1 MLEEQ
6 QQEALIELKGARELA
21 KDLPHTVQEEKENR
35 CLLARLAVA
44 VGRLGAALL
53 EWMTRLGQQQ
63 VGHEPKC
70 KKSL

>member
-44 VGRLGAALL
+44 VG
-53 EWMTRLGQQQ
+53 
-63 VGHEPKC
+63 
-70 KKSL
+70 